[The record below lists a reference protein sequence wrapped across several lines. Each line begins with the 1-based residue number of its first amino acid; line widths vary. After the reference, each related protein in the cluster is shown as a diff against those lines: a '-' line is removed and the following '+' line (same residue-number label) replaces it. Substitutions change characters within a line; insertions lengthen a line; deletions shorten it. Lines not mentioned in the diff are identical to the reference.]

1 MSAERLYAPRDAV
14 NRVPGFDPASH
25 AHAREAFE
33 PPTDPTLEWPPED
46 PGTAMG
52 RLHLVAQVMS
62 SGLWKRGETAPELA
76 KAWGLSTSTVEDYS
90 AEASR
95 WLKALTD
102 PDEVRQQLAYYLSKN
117 LRIAD
122 GNPRS
127 VAEVSKA
134 YGPLVGLGDKGVT
147 NNMWVDARSNTLT
160 VHAQA
165 AISTIVEQ
173 GISAALDAYELEP
186 GDREGACE
194 AGLAAAGR
202 RLSGGV
208 GQLVGGG
215 GG

>member
-1 MSAERLYAPRDAV
+1 
-14 NRVPGFDPASH
+14 
-25 AHAREAFE
+25 
-33 PPTDPTLEWPPED
+33 
-46 PGTAMG
+46 MG
-52 RLHLVAQVMS
+52 RLHVVAQVMS
-62 SGLWKRGETAPELA
+62 SGLWKKGETAPELA
-76 KAWGLSTSTVEDYS
+76 KAWGLSQSTVEDYS

-134 YGPLVGLGDKGVT
+134 YGPLVGLGDKGTT
-147 NNMWVDARSNTLT
+147 NQILIDQRTGALT
-160 VHAQA
+160 PTAMA
-165 AISTIVEQ
+165 GLSAIVEQ

-215 GG
+215 ER